1 MSALCTVSLCL
12 LSPDFGHSITGT
24 INSGNRFS
32 GLGSEGVKEAPKFQ
46 PTGLELQV

>member
-12 LSPDFGHSITGT
+12 LSPDFRHSITGI
-24 INSGNRFS
+24 INSGNHFS
-32 GLGSEGVKEAPKFQ
+32 GLGFEGVKGAPKFQ